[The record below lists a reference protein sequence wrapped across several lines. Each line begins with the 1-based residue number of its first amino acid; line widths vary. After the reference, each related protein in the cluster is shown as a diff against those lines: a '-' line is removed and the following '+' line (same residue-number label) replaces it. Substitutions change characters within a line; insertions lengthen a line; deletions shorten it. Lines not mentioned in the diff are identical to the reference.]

1 MVGGWSKVIGISLVI
16 CHPGTMEN
24 FNIENSDNR
33 LLHIELC
40 AWRMYKARHKYFFDG
55 SKYLFGKIVINSTLN
70 NGVRLCKIS
79 LYFVLLCKI

>member
-24 FNIENSDNR
+24 FNIENSDNS

-40 AWRMYKARHKYFFDG
+40 AWRRYKYFLDDNNIF
-55 SKYLFGKIVINSTLN
+55 SEKYYSIPHQHCPFYASCTP
-70 NGVRLCKIS
+70 R
-79 LYFVLLCKI
+79 